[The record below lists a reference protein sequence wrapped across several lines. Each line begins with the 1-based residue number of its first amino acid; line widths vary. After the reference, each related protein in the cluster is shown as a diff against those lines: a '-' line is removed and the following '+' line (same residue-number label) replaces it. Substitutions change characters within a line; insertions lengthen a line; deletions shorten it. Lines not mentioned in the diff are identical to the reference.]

1 MKFSKIADIHER
13 LRLGADKIQQLARLE
28 SKEEALL
35 CYEFFFPTHAKI
47 TLSNAISKLSTDI
60 GMYYDVVMDILPKEE
75 RWMALASESSN
86 SGSRGLSAQAVA
98 DFPYKA
104 ASFTDIAYKFNENEA
119 RLVWRWLTKSKPVMS
134 KRSFFGA
141 IARLKSISPHLVYQ
155 NMTVDTLIK
164 LYTNPQSIYTLESW
178 WEHRHMQPAPLRWKP
193 WRKLHPPEQEMYVV
207 VIPTGNLCFQWNG
220 NTCLRNGNMLHAP
233 KEKTHD
239 EYREILIDDEWD
251 NIVVD
256 AVEYSQPHATF
267 EERIP
272 LIKQHQSSVEIYNL
286 SEHGVWDKTMRRL
299 QHEGTAFV
307 RLIEPTQIFEPDSIG
322 GYVLHPN
329 RNKVF
334 LRLNNINDN
343 TWELASLDGI
353 DDYIPVCKIESMDK
367 NMKDLDEDSCIVIEI
382 VAVSV
387 NGKGQITQAL
397 PLDVRPDLGISDIT
411 QLTDLIERGMEDDGA

>member
-164 LYTNPQSIYTLESW
+164 LFNSI
-178 WEHRHMQPAPLRWKP
+178 
-193 WRKLHPPEQEMYVV
+193 
-207 VIPTGNLCFQWNG
+207 
-220 NTCLRNGNMLHAP
+220 
-233 KEKTHD
+233 
-239 EYREILIDDEWD
+239 
-251 NIVVD
+251 
-256 AVEYSQPHATF
+256 
-267 EERIP
+267 
-272 LIKQHQSSVEIYNL
+272 
-286 SEHGVWDKTMRRL
+286 
-299 QHEGTAFV
+299 
-307 RLIEPTQIFEPDSIG
+307 IF
-322 GYVLHPN
+322 
-329 RNKVF
+329 
-334 LRLNNINDN
+334 
-343 TWELASLDGI
+343 
-353 DDYIPVCKIESMDK
+353 
-367 NMKDLDEDSCIVIEI
+367 
-382 VAVSV
+382 
-387 NGKGQITQAL
+387 
-397 PLDVRPDLGISDIT
+397 
-411 QLTDLIERGMEDDGA
+411 